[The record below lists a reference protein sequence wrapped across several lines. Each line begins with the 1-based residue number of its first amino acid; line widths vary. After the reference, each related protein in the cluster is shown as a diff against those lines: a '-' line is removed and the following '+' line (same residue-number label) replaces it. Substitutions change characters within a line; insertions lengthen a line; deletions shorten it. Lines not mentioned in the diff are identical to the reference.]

1 MSSLE
6 ERVRADNEM
15 AARAGTLPPPVY
27 LEDEVEII
35 EQATRN
41 VEEGEEEDDTD
52 RLIDGLTD
60 GSDEVVVVPAAGGV
74 RDSRTGRIG
83 GNNVR
88 VATRRCVNSSRRIPP
103 FPNVNTD
110 DGKKN
115 GLEIMRCAKRAG
127 WGNSLKHG
135 KRNQWLGTQ
144 LAVWFGEM
152 KMFRQYKSLNAQ

>member
-6 ERVRADNEM
+6 ERVRSDNEM

-88 VATRRCVNSSRRIPP
+88 VATRRRVNGSRRIPP
-103 FPNVNTD
+103 SLTSTQTMGRRSVPILCGVQREW
-110 DGKKN
+110 DGVY
-115 GLEIMRCAKRAG
+115 
-127 WGNSLKHG
+127 H
-135 KRNQWLGTQ
+135 
-144 LAVWFGEM
+144 
-152 KMFRQYKSLNAQ
+152 

>member
-41 VEEGEEEDDTD
+41 VEEGEEEDDMD
-52 RLIDGLTD
+52 QLIDGLTD

-83 GNNVR
+83 GDNVR
-88 VATRRCVNSSRRIPP
+88 VATRRCVNGSRRIPP

-110 DGKKN
+110 DGKKVSYD
-115 GLEIMRCAKRAG
+115 IMRCAKRVG
-127 WGNSLKHG
+127 WSVSLKHG
-135 KRNQWLGTQ
+135 KRNQWLGRQ
-144 LAVWFGEM
+144 KDIWFGEM
-152 KMFRQYKSLNAQ
+152 GMFW